1 MKFQKILALFL
12 LVPMFFFQ
20 LKLARADESKA
31 QNYGVLLA
39 SARHVPGVMEMFEKM
54 HKEPQKVKFKKAKI
68 VLYGDAIF
76 TMKKDSELAKKVTD
90 LKKINVDMAVCASA
104 LKRLKVPESEI
115 LPNVE
120 IVENAY
126 YEIIRLKSQGYL
138 TLDL

>member
-1 MKFQKILALFL
+1 
-12 LVPMFFFQ
+12 
-20 LKLARADESKA
+20 
-31 QNYGVLLA
+31 
-39 SARHVPGVMEMFEKM
+39 GVMEMFEKM